1 MSAVGVL
8 VGPGSALSGTANR
21 FRAFSSSGALVGQG
35 SLIVGTAARSGAPIV
50 HDTSGSLVGI
60 SSIISG
66 EARIDS
72 VSADTPDGYWYK
84 QWEKLHKKKPKLEDV
99 IELVQERPATALA
112 EVKDAVNREYPKIDY
127 RQIAQNVELQ
137 TFIAKQILI
146 ALELRR
152 IADDEED
159 DIEALLLL

>member
-1 MSAVGVL
+1 VTSFTGWLNSWGVSWGNL
-8 VGPGSALSGTANR
+8 
-21 FRAFSSSGALVGQG
+21 
-35 SLIVGTAARSGAPIV
+35 
-50 HDTSGSLVGI
+50 
-60 SSIISG
+60 
-66 EARIDS
+66 E
-72 VSADTPDGYWYK
+72 VSPVIQDTPDGYWYK

-112 EVKDAVNREYPKIDY
+112 EVKDAVKREYPKIDY
-127 RQIAQNVELQ
+127 RQISQNVELQ

-152 IADDEED
+152 VADDEED